1 FARKVR
7 DDVSFGPRNLGV
19 APDQID
25 ALVDSALDRVGLLHE
40 ADVHPHHLSLSERKR
55 VALAAVLAM
64 DTPVVVLDEP
74 TTGQDQRG
82 VGLIARIIAELHGEG
97 RTVIA
102 ITHDMDFCVENFD
115 RVVAMALGE
124 VLADGT
130 PEEVFAQGDVL
141 DKARIEPPQL
151 MRLAHALGWDA
162 RPRTVTD
169 FVDHLAR
176 R

>member
-1 FARKVR
+1 
-7 DDVSFGPRNLGV
+7 
-19 APDQID
+19 
-25 ALVDSALDRVGLLHE
+25 
-40 ADVHPHHLSLSERKR
+40 HLSLSERKR

-82 VGLIARIIAELHGEG
+82 VGLIARIIADLSAEG

-115 RVVAMALGE
+115 RVIAMALGE

-130 PEEVFAQGDVL
+130 PEEVFAQADVL
-141 DKARIEPPQL
+141 EQARIEAPQL
-151 MRLAHALGWDA
+151 MRLAAALGWEA

-169 FVDHLAR
+169 FVNQLPPTHR
-176 R
+176 